1 MVRTAESFIHSN
13 KYENDILVFL
23 FVIIITVSCT
33 NAYNINAYASRL
45 LYLLLTT
52 VFSLPLYVAF
62 SLVFSYVNY
71 TSSDFVLF
79 SPNGQQ
85 FMSCKEV
92 SSYLLPYVRPQE
104 VSQPVASQID
114 ENTHRTCN
122 MVTGSV
128 SSLHFR
134 FTWSYLTPFP

>member
-1 MVRTAESFIHSN
+1 MVRTAESFVHSN

-23 FVIIITVSCT
+23 FIIIITVSCT

-45 LYLLLTT
+45 LYLLFTT
-52 VFSLPLYVAF
+52 VFSFPLYVAF

-71 TSSDFVLF
+71 MSSDFVLC

-104 VSQPVASQID
+104 VSQPVSSQID

-122 MVTGSV
+122 MVAGSV
-128 SSLHFR
+128 SCLHFR
-134 FTWSYLTPFP
+134 FTWSYITPFP